1 VPDRLSRVRFAVTSL
16 TAGEPVVVA
25 DESADEAVLVLV
37 AEDATAAAVAFV
49 VRHGSGFLC
58 AATDF
63 AVLQRL
69 RIPVSPAR
77 DRVAGD
83 HEFGISVDAVGTG
96 TGISAGARA
105 ETLRRLADPAATP
118 DEFVRPGHVMT
129 VRVTPPATPG
139 RPSLPGASTVLAR
152 AASAEP
158 VACFTHLV
166 GVSDP
171 TGLAGVREAE
181 SFARGHGLAIVAT
194 TDLMRAP
201 GGVLR
206 MPVATAG

>member
-1 VPDRLSRVRFAVTSL
+1 
-16 TAGEPVVVA
+16 
-25 DESADEAVLVLV
+25 
-37 AEDATAAAVAFV
+37 VAFV

-58 AATDF
+58 AATDST
-63 AVLQRL
+63 VLQRL

-129 VRVTPPATPG
+129 VRVTPQAAPD
-139 RPSLPGASTVLAR
+139 RPSLPASSTVLAR
-152 AASAEP
+152 SAGAEP
-158 VACFTHLV
+158 VACFAHLV

-171 TGLAGVREAE
+171 TRLAGVCEAK
-181 SFARGHGLAIVAT
+181 SFAQDHGLATVTT
-194 TDLMRAP
+194 TDLARASA
-201 GGVLR
+201 GVLR
-206 MPVATAG
+206 IPVATAG